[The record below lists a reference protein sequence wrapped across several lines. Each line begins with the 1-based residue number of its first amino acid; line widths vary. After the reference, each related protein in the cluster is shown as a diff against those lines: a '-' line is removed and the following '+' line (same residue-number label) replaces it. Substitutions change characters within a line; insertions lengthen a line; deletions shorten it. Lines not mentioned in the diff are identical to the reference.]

1 MGLFS
6 NNKKVCPL
14 CGNPTPRL
22 LALKVEDTP
31 LCKECERKIDLP
43 QGAVNE
49 MIQKTSTTYAPWHIL
64 ESVDKKYAR
73 IKALRVVIAELEKVL
88 D

>member
-6 NNKKVCPL
+6 SNKKVCPL

-43 QGAVNE
+43 QGAINE
-49 MIQKTSTTYAPWHIL
+49 MNL
-64 ESVDKKYAR
+64 EQVKQYMEIYDQNEE
-73 IKALRVVIAELEKVL
+73 LR
-88 D
+88 DSF

>member
-6 NNKKVCPL
+6 SNKKVCPL

-43 QGAVNE
+43 QGA
-49 MIQKTSTTYAPWHIL
+49 IHLHYPGQKLLHRASDW
-64 ESVDKKYAR
+64 SR
-73 IKALRVVIAELEKVL
+73 
-88 D
+88 

>member
-6 NNKKVCPL
+6 SNKKVCPL

-31 LCKECERKIDLP
+31 LCKECERKLIYP
-43 QGAVNE
+43 RGQS
-49 MIQKTSTTYAPWHIL
+49 M
-64 ESVDKKYAR
+64 R
-73 IKALRVVIAELEKVL
+73 
-88 D
+88 

>member
-43 QGAVNE
+43 QGAINE
-49 MIQKTSTTYAPWHIL
+49 MNL
-64 ESVDKKYAR
+64 EQVKQYMEIYDQNEE
-73 IKALRVVIAELEKVL
+73 LR
-88 D
+88 DSF